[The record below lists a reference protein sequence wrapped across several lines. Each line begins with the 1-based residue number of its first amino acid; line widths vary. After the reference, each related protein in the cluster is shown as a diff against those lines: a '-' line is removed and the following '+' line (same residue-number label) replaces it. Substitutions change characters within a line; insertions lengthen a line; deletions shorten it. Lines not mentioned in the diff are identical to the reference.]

1 LLQDRTKS
9 KDGINARGDLLAM
22 GIRTDLHAKE
32 IGDNRW
38 ELPASKITMSKTE
51 MQQFCTVIKSVKS
64 PDGYSSNISNN
75 VQVKERKIINLKTH
89 DSHVLLHQLI
99 PVALRGNID
108 EVAGKILM
116 EFCGFFNKLC
126 SKVIDVSEFQKLES
140 DFVVTLCKMEILFPP
155 SFFTIM
161 VHLTIHLAREA
172 LIAGPVQYRWMYPI
186 ER

>member
-1 LLQDRTKS
+1 MHIEKNVCDNIISTLLQDRTKS

-75 VQVKERKIINLKTH
+75 VQVKERKLQNLKTH
-89 DSHVLLHQLI
+89 DNHILLHQLI
-99 PVALRGNID
+99 PVTLHGNIN
-108 EVAGKILM
+108 ESAAKVFI
-116 EFCGFFNKLC
+116 EFSGFFNNLC
-126 SKVIDVSEFQKLES
+126 SKLIDMSEFLQL
-140 DFVVTLCKMEILFPP
+140 
-155 SFFTIM
+155 
-161 VHLTIHLAREA
+161 
-172 LIAGPVQYRWMYPI
+172 
-186 ER
+186 